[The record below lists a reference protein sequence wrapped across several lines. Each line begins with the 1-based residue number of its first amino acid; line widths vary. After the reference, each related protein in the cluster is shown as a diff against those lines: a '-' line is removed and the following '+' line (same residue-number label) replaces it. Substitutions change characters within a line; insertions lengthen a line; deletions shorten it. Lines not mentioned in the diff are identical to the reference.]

1 MSFKLFAV
9 GNLPAAPE
17 LGTKGE
23 CRFSLIS
30 NDYAGPNKPKNIT
43 QVWFVAFGATAE
55 ALAKHCHT
63 GDQLIVTAQV
73 VANNPEGRGDDL
85 PLQPRGRLLRVRCA
99 GSGKADADAER
110 DSLSAAPRAA
120 R

>member
-17 LGTKGE
+17 LGAKGE

-43 QVWFVAFGATAE
+43 QVWFVAFGTTAE

-63 GDQLIVTAQV
+63 GDQLIVTAQL
-73 VANNPEGRGDDL
+73 VANNCLKDGETMYRFSHVVDSFEFGAPGREKRM
-85 PLQPRGRLLRVRCA
+85 QTQ
-99 GSGKADADAER
+99 
-110 DSLSAAPRAA
+110 SATA
-120 R
+120 